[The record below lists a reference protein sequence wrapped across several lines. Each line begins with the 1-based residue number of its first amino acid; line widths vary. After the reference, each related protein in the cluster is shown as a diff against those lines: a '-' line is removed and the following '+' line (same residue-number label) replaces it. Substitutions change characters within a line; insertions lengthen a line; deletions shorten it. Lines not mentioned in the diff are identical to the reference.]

1 MTTRPYRWRCI
12 IIRSKEYV
20 QIAKLGH
27 LHFILGT
34 NLVHRHAV
42 GVPLLQCTKTFSWA
56 LQTTTQNASTLILY
70 PSPIKASS
78 SHFQIEPLPF
88 DVRTGIWKM
97 QKKSETTNSRL
108 IRLPSSPEN
117 STNASIKSGK
127 AWKAVIQEFKGILD
141 DGDSE
146 EVWRNNNPWN
156 GHPGLRDRSSESSE
170 NIGVEV

>member
-1 MTTRPYRWRCI
+1 MTARSCRWRYI
-12 IIRSKEYV
+12 IIRSEEHV
-20 QIAKLGH
+20 QTAKPGH

-56 LQTTTQNASTLILY
+56 LQTTTQNASALVLY
-70 PSPIKASS
+70 VSPIKASS
-78 SHFQIEPLPF
+78 SHFQIEHLPF

-117 STNASIKSGK
+117 TTSASIKSGK
-127 AWKAVIQEFKGILD
+127 AWKAVIQEFKGLLD

-146 EVWRNNNPWN
+146 EAWTNNNPWN
-156 GHPGLRDRSSESSE
+156 GHPGLRDQSSERSA
-170 NIGVEV
+170 NLG